1 MEIGR
6 QIGLGLDP
14 QPLDPVFENVDLV
27 VKRHLPLPEQRHMRG
42 DPFEIGGDVGREEDG
57 AGPVGGGLEH
67 RLEKPAPG
75 HRIEARHRLIEDQQL
90 GAMTEREHEGELL
103 FLPHREW
110 ADELA
115 QRQIPAPQK
124 LVSPGPIPAG
134 IKARHVGHGLA
145 DGEPGIERRFL
156 GHIADP
162 GLLPIGQLPGI
173 GAEDGRGALVGLE
186 QAEQAFDERA
196 LPRAVEAEEA
206 DHLPP
211 RHPQIDRI
219 EDRPR
224 IEAFDEARHVDRVN
238 RHTVPVHV
246 AFSSRDVFITAF
258 SCAGVSPSCS
268 PRTTA

>member
-14 QPLDPVFENVDLV
+14 QPLDPVFEDVDLV
-27 VKRHLPLPEQRHMRG
+27 VKHHPPLAKQRHMRR

-57 AGPVGGGLEH
+57 AGPVSGGLEH
-67 RLEKPAPG
+67 RLEKPSPG
-75 HRIEARHRLIEDQQL
+75 DRIEARHRLVEDQEL
-90 GAMTEREHEGELL
+90 RAVAEGEHEGELL
-103 FLPHREW
+103 FLPHRQR
-110 ADELA
+110 ADAVAE
-115 QRQIPAPQK
+115 RQIPAAQE
-124 LVSPGPIPAG
+124 LLSPGPIPAG
-134 IKARHVGHGLA
+134 IKARHVGDSLA

-156 GHIADP
+156 GHVADP

-196 LPRAVEAEEA
+196 FPRAVEAEEA
-206 DHLPP
+206 DHLPT
-211 RHPQIDRI
+211 RHLEIDAI
-219 EDRPR
+219 EDGARAKALH
-224 IEAFDEARHVDRVN
+224 EAAHPHRLTDIPIPAHGS
-238 RHTVPVHV
+238 
-246 AFSSRDVFITAF
+246 FSSRDVFMTAW